1 MSEGDDS
8 RTART
13 VDPTVGS
20 VPKPVKQSPVL
31 LRAERLT
38 KIYTTGPAPVHV
50 LRDLDLSI
58 AAGEMVAIVGAS
70 GAGKSTLLHL
80 LGGLD
85 RPTAGTVFF
94 DEFDIFSQG
103 DIDLARYRNRT
114 VGFVFQFAALL
125 PEFTALENVM
135 MPLLIGGL
143 KRSEAVA
150 RARQMLERV
159 GLQERWAHRPA
170 QLSGGEQQRVALA
183 RALVHHPRL
192 LLADEPTGNLDSR
205 TGESVF
211 LILKQLHRQHGLTS
225 VIVTHNERLASGC
238 DRVLHLSDGRI
249 RRE

>member
-1 MSEGDDS
+1 MSELATPIETS
-8 RTART
+8 RPSAERSRIL
-13 VDPTVGS
+13 V
-20 VPKPVKQSPVL
+20 
-31 LRAERLT
+31 RAERLN

-50 LRDLDLSI
+50 LRDLELTI
-58 AAGEMVAIVGAS
+58 AAGEIVAIVGAS

-85 RPTAGTVFF
+85 RPTSGTVFF

-103 DIDLARYRNRT
+103 DIDLARYRSQT

-135 MPLLIGGL
+135 MPLLIGGMT
-143 KRSEAVA
+143 RSEAAVRA
-150 RARQMLERV
+150 RAMLESV
-159 GLQERWAHRPA
+159 GLGERAAHRPA

-183 RALVHHPRL
+183 RALVHQPRL

-211 LILKQLHRQHGLTS
+211 LVLKQLHRQKGLTS

-238 DRVLHLSDGRI
+238 DRVLHLSDGQI